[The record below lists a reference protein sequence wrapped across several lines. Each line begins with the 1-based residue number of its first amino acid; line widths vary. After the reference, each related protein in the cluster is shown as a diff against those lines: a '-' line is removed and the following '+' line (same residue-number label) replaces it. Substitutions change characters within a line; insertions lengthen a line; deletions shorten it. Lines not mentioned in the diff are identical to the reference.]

1 MDQGPGVSKSFL
13 FTKKVGNSI
22 SVDVELGLL
31 LFLWK
36 EKLISELNTIFSP
49 EITALFITFCSY
61 LTGFE

>member
-13 FTKKVGNSI
+13 FTKKVENSI